1 MKIFHLHF
9 IWFVTFLCMTIV
21 AIISTLLLSHFSIS
35 IHLSINLF
43 SVWSLPMHV
52 SFLFDWISVSFI
64 RVVLIISSIIMIYSY
79 NYIAPYRKSTYFL
92 WLTVLFVLSILLVIR
107 MSNLF
112 FAILGWDGLG
122 LISFFLIV
130 YYQNQSSIVSGI
142 FTLLINRL
150 GDRFFLFRLVIIFY
164 YYPDF
169 TSFSSNIR
177 IFSLRLIL
185 LLTFMTKRALYPF
198 SPWLPIAIAAPTPI
212 SALVHSSTL
221 VTAGLYLIMR
231 FSYLF
236 YSSPE
241 VMKLLICISI
251 FTSFYAGINTIFEID
266 LKKLIAL
273 STLRH
278 LGFIA
283 ISFSSGLL
291 HLAFFHLL
299 VHALFK
305 SLLFITIGDIIINI
319 NHSQDIRYLSKG
331 SVYTPFSSIIINI
344 SIINLVGVPN
354 VRGYFSKDLI
364 LEAMNFNNS
373 SLFIIFVIYL
383 NVIFTYYYSYKLFF
397 FSFQSVKLN
406 RYQLFHSPYL
416 THSLLMIILRVFTL
430 LFSTFFMNH
439 LFRFILFYF
448 IVPTVKFLPLFLNMS
463 LFIYLVLILVLP
475 TVKLKK
481 PFAFFSSMMFLR
493 NIMITFSSH
502 LYLTYL
508 FNSVKRLEIGFLNY
522 SMNSMPSEYMKA
534 VNSFIYSS
542 LFKVQNIRF
551 IFTLSFF
558 FIFLF
563 SLVS

>member
-1 MKIFHLHF
+1 
-9 IWFVTFLCMTIV
+9 MTII
-21 AIISTLLLSHFSIS
+21 AIISTLLLSHYSMS

-43 SVWSLPMHV
+43 SVWSLPIHV
-52 SFLFDWISVSFI
+52 SFLFDWMSLSFI
-64 RVVLIISSIIMIYSY
+64 RVVLIISSIIMVYSY

-92 WLTVLFVLSILLVIR
+92 WLTVLFVISMLLVIR
-107 MSNLF
+107 ISNLF
-112 FAILGWDGLG
+112 FAMLGWDGLG

-130 YYQNQSSIVSGI
+130 YYQNQSSIVSGL

-150 GDRFFLFRLVIIFY
+150 GDRFFLFSLVIIFY
-164 YYPDF
+164 FYPDF
-169 TSFSSNIR
+169 TSFTSNVR
-177 IFSLRLIL
+177 TFGLRLIL
-185 LLTFMTKRALYPF
+185 LLTFITKRALYPF
-198 SPWLPIAIAAPTPI
+198 SPWLPMAIAAPTPI

-241 VMKLLICISI
+241 VIKLLICISI

-283 ISFSSGLL
+283 IAFSCGLL

-305 SLLFITIGDIIINI
+305 SLLFITIGDIMINI

-331 SVYTPFSSIIINI
+331 SVYTPFSSIIMNI
-344 SIINLVGVPN
+344 SIINLVGIPN
-354 VRGYFSKDLI
+354 VRGYFSKDLV
-364 LEAMNFNNS
+364 LEAINYNNS
-373 SLFIIFVIYL
+373 SLFIIFVIYI

-416 THSLLMIILRVFTL
+416 THSALIVVLRISTL
-430 LFSTFFMNH
+430 LFSTFFINH
-439 LFRFILFYF
+439 LFRFMLFYF
-448 IVPTVKFLPLFLNMS
+448 IVPTIKFLPLFLNIS
-463 LFIYLVLILVLP
+463 IFTYLVIMLVLP

-481 PFAFFSSMMFLR
+481 PFAFFSSIMFLR
-493 NIMITFSSH
+493 NIMIRLSSH
-502 LYLTYL
+502 LYLSNL

-522 SMNSMPSEYMKA
+522 RMNSIPSEYIKTI
-534 VNSFIYSS
+534 NRFIYSS
-542 LFKVQNIRF
+542 LFKIQNVRF
-551 IFTLSFF
+551 LFTFSFV
-558 FIFLF
+558 FIFLL

>member
-1 MKIFHLHF
+1 M
-9 IWFVTFLCMTIV
+9 
-21 AIISTLLLSHFSIS
+21 
-35 IHLSINLF
+35 
-43 SVWSLPMHV
+43 
-52 SFLFDWISVSFI
+52 
-64 RVVLIISSIIMIYSY
+64 
-79 NYIAPYRKSTYFL
+79 
-92 WLTVLFVLSILLVIR
+92 FVLSILLVIR
-107 MSNLF
+107 ISNLF

-142 FTLLINRL
+142 FTLLMNRL
-150 GDRFFLFRLVIIFY
+150 GDRFFLFSLVIMFY

-177 IFSLRLIL
+177 IFGLRFILIL
-185 LLTFMTKRALYPF
+185 TFITKRALYPF

-221 VTAGLYLIMR
+221 VTAGLYLIIR

-273 STLRH
+273 STLSH

-283 ISFSSGLL
+283 IAFSSGLL

-305 SLLFITIGDIIINI
+305 SLLFITIGDIMINI

-331 SVYTPFSSIIINI
+331 SIYTPFSSIIINI
-344 SIINLVGVPN
+344 SIMNLVGIPN

-364 LEAMNFNNS
+364 LEAINYNNS
-373 SLFIIFVIYL
+373 SLFIIFVIYI

-416 THSLLMIILRVFTL
+416 VHSILIVVLRVFTL
-430 LFSTFFMNH
+430 LFSTFFITH

-448 IVPTVKFLPLFLNMS
+448 IVPTIKFLPLFLNIS
-463 LFIYLVLILVLP
+463 LFLYIVIMLVLP

-481 PFAFFSSMMFLR
+481 PFAFFSSIIFLR
-493 NIMITFSSH
+493 NIIIRFSSH
-502 LYLTYL
+502 LYLSYL
-508 FNSVKRLEIGFLNY
+508 FNSVKSLEIGFLNCTI
-522 SMNSMPSEYMKA
+522 NSVPSEYIKA
-534 VNSFIYSS
+534 INSFIYSS
-542 LFKVQNIRF
+542 LFKVQNVSF
-551 IFTLSFF
+551 IFTFSFF
-558 FIFLF
+558 FIFIF
-563 SLVS
+563 SLIS